1 MKKEKIRKET
11 EDKNTVYVRGA
22 ESVPEKA
29 APERAAEERPA
40 YKRPGFKRPPP
51 PPRGPLPEEGESCPR
66 RCRTAAAMVLAAG
79 IALGGFSPATITISQ
94 KSTPTA

>member
-29 APERAAEERPA
+29 APERAQQRCK
-40 YKRPGFKRPPP
+40 YK
-51 PPRGPLPEEGESCPR
+51 ES
-66 RCRTAAAMVLAAG
+66 
-79 IALGGFSPATITISQ
+79 FHF
-94 KSTPTA
+94 

>member
-40 YKRPGFKRPPP
+40 YKSPGFKRPPP
-51 PPRGPLPEEGESCPR
+51 PRGP
-66 RCRTAAAMVLAAG
+66 
-79 IALGGFSPATITISQ
+79 
-94 KSTPTA
+94 

>member
-29 APERAAEERPA
+29 APERVAEERPA
-40 YKRPGFKRPPP
+40 
-51 PPRGPLPEEGESCPR
+51 
-66 RCRTAAAMVLAAG
+66 
-79 IALGGFSPATITISQ
+79 
-94 KSTPTA
+94 